1 MKMSEQTNE
10 LFAAFAAFQGELD
23 NASKG
28 KSGHGYKYADLAE
41 CINSAKPFLVK
52 NGLAVTQLM
61 GSTEDGKPTLTTML
75 THSSGQYISD
85 TLVMVEAKLQGGG
98 GKNPV
103 QELGS
108 AITYQRRYA
117 YAAIVGLAQEDDDA
131 ASLTRKQE
139 NKARASFN
147 PEEYLAE
154 ACKNLS
160 AVTNGTEWKSIYSGT
175 WQKLQNYPSQKERL
189 EVHAN
194 EVKKALQA
202 KAAAANNAG

>member
-10 LFAAFAAFQGELD
+10 LFKAFAEFQGELD

-41 CINSAKPFLVK
+41 CINTAKPFLKK

-61 GSTEDGKPTLTTML
+61 GSTAEGKPTLTTML
-75 THSSGQYISD
+75 THASGQYLSD

-139 NKARASFN
+139 TKARAAFN
-147 PEEYLAE
+147 ADDYLKE
-154 ACKNLS
+154 ACNRI
-160 AVTNGTEWKSIYSGT
+160 AATTNGAEFKPAYTET
-175 WQKLQNYPSQKERL
+175 WQKLQGYPEQQGKL
-189 EVHAN
+189 EAFAN
-194 EVKKALQA
+194 GHKADLQA
-202 KAAAANNAG
+202 KAKAATKGE

>member
-1 MKMSEQTNE
+1 MSEQTDK

-61 GSTEDGKPTLTTML
+61 GSTEEGKPTLTTML
-75 THSSGQYISD
+75 THSSGQYLSD

-117 YAAIVGLAQEDDDA
+117 YTAIVGLAQEDDDA

-139 NKARASFN
+139 NKARASFS
-147 PEEYLAE
+147 PEEYLVE
-154 ACKNLS
+154 ACKNIS
-160 AVTNGTEWKSIYSGT
+160 AATNGTEWKSIYSET
-175 WQKLQNYPSQKERL
+175 WEKLQSHPSQREKL
-189 EVHAN
+189 KAHAN
-194 EVKKALQA
+194 EVKKVLQA
-202 KAAAANNAG
+202 KAATANNAG